1 MALSSNYAG
10 WLRGRH
16 ILLGVLAIAAVVVI
30 GGVSGIQGTPRSLTL
45 NFGAHRAVSAIMQLS
60 LNDRMVIDRSQKG
73 RNEGSTIDY
82 MDGQGD
88 VLDFAVAWYDIA
100 DDQGY
105 AARFRLH
112 ASDLSLIGETGHAA
126 VRIVVGPGADVTA
139 TTTNAEA
146 ARLIRERRGGEL
158 PSLAGA
164 PDIVLAEICADALGD
179 ESPVLQSLKSDA
191 DLYKG
196 SQQRALNDQGRTDY
210 LARNGPVVARCVQNE
225 S

>member
-1 MALSSNYAG
+1 MAFSAKHAE
-10 WLRGRH
+10 WLRGRQ
-16 ILLGVLAIAAVVVI
+16 ILLGALAIAAVVAI
-30 GGVSGIQGTPRSLTL
+30 GGMSGIQGKPRSLTL

-73 RNEGSTIDY
+73 RNEGSAIDY

-88 VLDFAVAWYDIA
+88 ALDFAVAWYDIA
-100 DDQGY
+100 NDRGY

-112 ASDLSLIGETGHAA
+112 ASDLSLIGESGHAA
-126 VRIVVGPGADVTA
+126 IRIVVGPGADVTA

-158 PSLAGA
+158 PSFAGA
-164 PDIVLAEICADALGD
+164 PDIVLAEVCADPLGD
-179 ESPVLQSLKSDA
+179 ESTLLQSLKSDA
-191 DLYKG
+191 ELYKG
-196 SQQRALNDQGRTDY
+196 SQQSALNDQGRTDY
-210 LARNGPVVARCVQNE
+210 LAQNGPVTARCLQNE